1 VAQLGVEVTEPVRG
15 SATAP
20 GDGEPTPRPL
30 IERIA
35 LAGIAVLVAGLFG
48 GLGVAALAG
57 GEVFLGVM
65 GGIGALMT
73 VWAAASNLRRG

>member
-1 VAQLGVEVTEPVRG
+1 VSDDRDRDDAGPPAPPR
-15 SATAP
+15 TA
-20 GDGEPTPRPL
+20 L
-30 IERIA
+30 ERVA
-35 LAGIAVLVAGLFG
+35 LAGIAAVVALVFG
-48 GLGVAALAG
+48 GMGIAALAG

>member
-1 VAQLGVEVTEPVRG
+1 MNDDAPVGDRAGATSPPRTLLERVAL
-15 SATAP
+15 AA
-20 GDGEPTPRPL
+20 
-30 IERIA
+30 IA
-35 LAGIAVLVAGLFG
+35 LVVAALFG
-48 GLGVAALAG
+48 GMGVAALAG

>member
-1 VAQLGVEVTEPVRG
+1 MSDDAGGDARPRTLLERLALGG
-15 SATAP
+15 
-20 GDGEPTPRPL
+20 
-30 IERIA
+30 IA
-35 LAGIAVLVAGLFG
+35 LLVAVLFG
-48 GLGVAALAG
+48 GIGVAALAA

>member
-1 VAQLGVEVTEPVRG
+1 MSEPRRDADADG
-15 SATAP
+15 DSAP
-20 GDGEPTPRPL
+20 RRTPL
-30 IERIA
+30 ERIA
-35 LAGIAVLVAGLFG
+35 LAGIALLVAAVFG
-48 GLGVAALAG
+48 GLGVAAFAG

>member
-1 VAQLGVEVTEPVRG
+1 MSDE
-15 SATAP
+15 P
-20 GDGEPTPRPL
+20 GDPAPPRTL
-30 IERIA
+30 LERVA
-35 LAGIAVLVAGLFG
+35 LAGIALLVAALFG

>member
-1 VAQLGVEVTEPVRG
+1 MTADPDRTEEPP
-15 SATAP
+15 AP
-20 GDGEPTPRPL
+20 RTL
-30 IERIA
+30 LERAA
-35 LAGIAVLVAGLFG
+35 LAGVALFVAVVFG
-48 GLGVAALAG
+48 GLGLAALAG

>member
-1 VAQLGVEVTEPVRG
+1 MSEAPPGPDRDEE
-15 SATAP
+15 SAP
-20 GDGEPTPRPL
+20 PRTRL
-30 IERIA
+30 ERLA
-35 LAGIAVLVAGLFG
+35 LAGIALLVAAVFG
-48 GLGVAALAG
+48 GIGVAALAG

>member
-1 VAQLGVEVTEPVRG
+1 MTD
-15 SATAP
+15 AP
-20 GDGEPTPRPL
+20 PPRTPQPRTPL
-30 IERIA
+30 ERLA
-35 LAGIAVLVAGLFG
+35 LAGIALVVAAVFG
-48 GLGVAALAG
+48 GIGLAAFAG

>member
-1 VAQLGVEVTEPVRG
+1 VTGDEPAQ
-15 SATAP
+15 
-20 GDGEPTPRPL
+20 PRTL
-30 IERIA
+30 LERLA
-35 LAGIAVLVAGLFG
+35 LAGIALVVAAVFG
-48 GLGVAALAG
+48 GIGVAAFAG

>member
-1 VAQLGVEVTEPVRG
+1 MDDRDRERASTPPPR
-15 SATAP
+15 TA
-20 GDGEPTPRPL
+20 L
-30 IERIA
+30 ERVA
-35 LAGIAVLVAGLFG
+35 LAGIALVVALVFG
-48 GLGVAALAG
+48 GMGIAALAG

>member
-1 VAQLGVEVTEPVRG
+1 MSEPVP
-15 SATAP
+15 A
-20 GDGEPTPRPL
+20 GEPEPGQPRTRL
-30 IERIA
+30 ERIA
-35 LAGIAVLVAGLFG
+35 LAAIALLVAAVFGGMGIAAF
-48 GLGVAALAG
+48 AG

>member
-1 VAQLGVEVTEPVRG
+1 MSE
-15 SATAP
+15 
-20 GDGEPTPRPL
+20 PRPDGDRGADPAPPRTL
-30 IERIA
+30 LERIA
-35 LAGIAVLVAGLFG
+35 LGGIALLVAAVFG
-48 GLGVAALAG
+48 GLGLAAFAG

>member
-1 VAQLGVEVTEPVRG
+1 MSEAPPDPDRG
-15 SATAP
+15 DDPAPPRTA
-20 GDGEPTPRPL
+20 L
-30 IERIA
+30 ERIA
-35 LAGIAVLVAGLFG
+35 LAGIALLVAALFG
-48 GLGVAALAG
+48 GIGVAAFAG

>member
-1 VAQLGVEVTEPVRG
+1 LLERVAL
-15 SATAP
+15 AA
-20 GDGEPTPRPL
+20 
-30 IERIA
+30 IA
-35 LAGIAVLVAGLFG
+35 LVVAALFG
-48 GLGVAALAG
+48 GMGVAALAG

>member
-1 VAQLGVEVTEPVRG
+1 VTDN
-15 SATAP
+15 ADDAP
-20 GDGEPTPRPL
+20 APPPRTL
-30 IERIA
+30 LERLA
-35 LAGIAVLVAGLFG
+35 LAGIALVVAALFG
-48 GLGVAALAG
+48 GIGVAALAG

>member
-1 VAQLGVEVTEPVRG
+1 MSE
-15 SATAP
+15 
-20 GDGEPTPRPL
+20 PRPDADEDDDSAPRRTPL
-30 IERIA
+30 ERIA
-35 LAGIAVLVAGLFG
+35 LAGIALLVAAVFG

>member
-1 VAQLGVEVTEPVRG
+1 MNDQPTDAPPPRTRLERVALGG
-15 SATAP
+15 
-20 GDGEPTPRPL
+20 
-30 IERIA
+30 IA
-35 LAGIAVLVAGLFG
+35 LLVAAVFG

>member
-1 VAQLGVEVTEPVRG
+1 MAKLGQRMTDEPAPEHRASAEAPRTMLERVAL
-15 SATAP
+15 AA
-20 GDGEPTPRPL
+20 
-30 IERIA
+30 IA
-35 LAGIAVLVAGLFG
+35 LLVAALFG

>member
-1 VAQLGVEVTEPVRG
+1 VNDRPTG
-15 SATAP
+15 AP
-20 GDGEPTPRPL
+20 PPRTRL
-30 IERIA
+30 ERVA
-35 LAGIAVLVAGLFG
+35 LAGIALLVAAVFG

>member
-1 VAQLGVEVTEPVRG
+1 VSDDPADAAQ
-15 SATAP
+15 
-20 GDGEPTPRPL
+20 PRTL
-30 IERIA
+30 LERAA
-35 LAGIAVLVAGLFG
+35 LAGIALLVAALFG